1 MTPLASSRHVSPPP
15 SSSQGEQAASAVCT
29 VIRCGCLR
37 SACAKC
43 GRFECHAVIRNGGG
57 LCIACEA
64 AWLRSLPL
72 SMRKALS
79 YGA

>member
-1 MTPLASSRHVSPPP
+1 MTAPLHAHVASPPHLP
-15 SSSQGEQAASAVCT
+15 SQGEQAASAVCT